1 MSVVRGSIHI
11 KYFLFFLILQYDF
24 PAKLRVVIAKPR
36 ANTALVRH
44 YLIEKDCKLVEI
56 KANGDIFC
64 DDQPALA
71 AKEGTVMEFNCKTY
85 SQKYRKSLN
94 SHFLPQTFHISPT
107 TATEFWVKEKLVVQN
122 ALLCCQVCKTNLID
136 FLWL

>member
-1 MSVVRGSIHI
+1 M
-11 KYFLFFLILQYDF
+11 
-24 PAKLRVVIAKPR
+24 IAKPR

-64 DDQPALA
+64 DDQLALA

-107 TATEFWVKEKLVVQN
+107 TATEFWVKKKLVVQN

-136 FLWL
+136 FPCIFYGCDSFLYLRFLL